1 MAKQEGNGTI
11 AESSLVMSGQI
22 ASVCECDG
30 LLQMAERAESHPI
43 LSGLTRVRVHRGM
56 EMASQASLSR
66 SGCYVAAQLKLQ
78 TVHARSFS
86 SRLSVCVKQCHQMSQ
101 YNEHDAMMQYDR

>member
-1 MAKQEGNGTI
+1 MMWIKHCQIVLSFVGGLSEASSRHDRGETWAMWRAKEVREGVQQRRRPSKRNGTI

-43 LSGLTRVRVHRGM
+43 LSGLT
-56 EMASQASLSR
+56 
-66 SGCYVAAQLKLQ
+66 
-78 TVHARSFS
+78 
-86 SRLSVCVKQCHQMSQ
+86 
-101 YNEHDAMMQYDR
+101 